1 MPRRRLPPLSALPSF
16 EAAAR
21 HLSFSKAAAELCVT
35 HGAVSHAV
43 RNLEDQ
49 LGVQLMVRATRS
61 VRLTPTGA
69 SFAAEVRDVLERLTT
84 ATSAA
89 TGQGSGIVS
98 VSTIDS
104 FAARWLMPRLSQFRR
119 LHGDIDVRVATSERL
134 ADFTSDGIDIAI
146 RCGGGRYPGLAA
158 DLLMK
163 EDHSPVCSP
172 KLLKGRHPLR
182 TPANLAR
189 HTLLHDV
196 FTVDWAIWLRSAG
209 IDGIDPHLGPTF
221 LSSDHAI
228 QAAIRGEGVVLGRS
242 ALVAD
247 ELAAGRLV
255 RPFKLSLPAG
265 FAYYV
270 VCPPRALKRPNVKA
284 FRDWLVAEAS
294 DQRAR
299 GAPAVPSTVAPG
311 RR

>member
-1 MPRRRLPPLSALPSF
+1 MPHRLPPLNALPSF

-21 HLSFSKAAAELCVT
+21 RLSFSRAADELRVT
-35 HGAVSHAV
+35 HGAVSRAV
-43 RNLEDQ
+43 RHLEDH
-49 LGVQLMVRATRS
+49 LGVQLMIRASRS
-61 VRLTPTGA
+61 VRLTPIGA
-69 SFAAEVRDVLERLTT
+69 SFAAEIRDVLEHLAA

-89 TGQGSGIVS
+89 TGRSSGIVN

-104 FAARWLMPRLSQFRR
+104 FAARWLMPRLFRFRR
-119 LHGDIDVRVATSERL
+119 AHGDIDVRVAMSERL
-134 ADFTSDGIDIAI
+134 ADFVSDGIDIAI
-146 RCGGGRYPGLAA
+146 RCGGGQYPGLSA

-163 EDHSPVCSP
+163 EDHFPVCSP
-172 KLLKGRHPLR
+172 KLLKGRYPLR
-182 TPANLAR
+182 RPADLAR

-209 IDGIDPHLGPTF
+209 IDNVDPYRGPTF

-247 ELAAGRLV
+247 DLKAGRLM
-255 RPFKLSLPAG
+255 RPFALSLPAG

-270 VCPPRALKRPNVKA
+270 VYPPRALKRSNVRA
-284 FRDWLVAEAS
+284 FRDWLMAEA
-294 DQRAR
+294 R
-299 GAPAVPSTVAPG
+299 
-311 RR
+311 